1 MTDVLDSTW
10 TTLDL
15 PEPEPAGEVRAVI
28 EGLAPGLLMH
38 NPALSLGVE
47 SKTIPSP
54 EVEAERALYRWGDGS
69 LFLPSTAIYASL
81 CEAGKKLK
89 YRDIPDTKYGS
100 RKLLA
105 AGVRSLADGFAL
117 LDVATEQPITTYE
130 VHRLPVRVP
139 TGRILRARPLIP
151 AWRCELT
158 VQFDVSV
165 IGDAIL
171 RVIADALVQSGQS
184 VGLLDFRPAKG
195 GPYGRFV
202 VRDFSYRMA

>member
-10 TTLDL
+10 QTLDL

-28 EGLAPGLLMH
+28 EGLPPGLLMH
-38 NPALSLGVE
+38 NPAQSVGVKD
-47 SKTIPSP
+47 KTIPAP

-105 AGVRSLADGFAL
+105 AGVRALADGFTL
-117 LDVATEQPITTYE
+117 LDVETEAPITTYE
-130 VHRLPVRVP
+130 VHQLPVRVP
-139 TGRILRARPLIP
+139 TGRIMRARPLIA

-158 VQFDVSV
+158 LQFDASV

-171 RVIADALVQSGQS
+171 RVIVDALVQSGQT
-184 VGLLDFRPAKG
+184 VGLLDYRPTTG

-202 VRDFSYRMA
+202 VRNFSFRMA